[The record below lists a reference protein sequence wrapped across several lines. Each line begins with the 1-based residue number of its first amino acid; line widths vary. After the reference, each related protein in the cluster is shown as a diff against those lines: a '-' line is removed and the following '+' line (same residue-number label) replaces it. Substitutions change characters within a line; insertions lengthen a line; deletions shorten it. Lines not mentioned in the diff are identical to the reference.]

1 MGNNQFSKT
10 RAGGRPYRLTVVSC
24 YGRRNLLLKKQ
35 NIEEPNLFKAVIS
48 ILVCIESKKTAN
60 HNKDFCI

>member
-1 MGNNQFSKT
+1 MDNNQFSKT

-24 YGRRNLLLKKQ
+24 YGRGNILLKKI
-35 NIEEPNLFKAVIS
+35 IEEPNLFKAVIS

-60 HNKDFCI
+60 HSKDFCI